1 MKDSDILALLKDGNE
16 KAFSYLYEKM
26 WQRLFDNAY
35 RRLPDED
42 VVKGL
47 IQDLFVELW
56 QKRANIEIH
65 TSFASYLNTALKYKI
80 FNYIK
85 SHQIREKYKQKQ
97 LLFQP
102 ALHNPIEDKLS
113 EHELQVAFNKC
124 LVKIPQ
130 KCKTVF
136 LLRLNQGLSYAEIAQ
151 TLNISKSTVEKHM
164 IKSFK
169 ILRRHLQSYLY
180 SVFAIVFPFFI

>member
-1 MKDSDILALLKDGNE
+1 MKDQDILTLLKNDDE

-26 WQRLFDNAY
+26 WQHLFDNAY

-56 QKRANIEIH
+56 QKRTSVEIH

-85 SHQIREKYKQKQ
+85 SHQIRENYKKRQ
-97 LLFQP
+97 LLSQ
-102 ALHNPIEDKLS
+102 LEVHNPIEEKLS
-113 EHELQVAFNKC
+113 EHELQAAFDKC
-124 LVKIPQ
+124 LGKIPH

-151 TLNISKSTVEKHM
+151 TLNISQSTVEKHM

-169 ILRRHLQSYLY
+169 IIRRHLQSYLY
-180 SVFAIVFPFFI
+180 SISAIILPFII